1 LTRLIAPISTHD
13 RQSTSRCHRPL
24 RGSALCV
31 ATRATLAL
39 DAIGG
44 GKLASQMLNRMEVAV
59 TNIIR
64 RGAPLRHPCLGGYRQ
79 SSRT

>member
-1 LTRLIAPISTHD
+1 
-13 RQSTSRCHRPL
+13 
-24 RGSALCV
+24 
-31 ATRATLAL
+31 L